1 MGKSGLLWY
10 CTHKHFWGTILKIL
24 DKKLFI
30 FSTVTSKIS
39 TIDKI
44 LSSLFLSGG
53 GGGGGG
59 GADLNHLEIVSSICL
74 LCLYLIIFEKY
85 ICYNLYFYEII
96 SYTGLVQIYMHW
108 LSAQSVCIVLP
119 LMQKRHPVLLGK
131 F

>member
-1 MGKSGLLWY
+1 MGKSRLLWY

-30 FSTVTSKIS
+30 FSTVTSSKIS

-59 GADLNHLEIVSSICL
+59 
-74 LCLYLIIFEKY
+74 
-85 ICYNLYFYEII
+85 
-96 SYTGLVQIYMHW
+96 
-108 LSAQSVCIVLP
+108 
-119 LMQKRHPVLLGK
+119 
-131 F
+131 